1 MSLDHQMDEFTKR
14 IFVGELQKQCRF
26 ALNAGGQLNFSLQQ
40 LNIRDLE
47 QKKREYFHSEV
58 FRGIHSF
65 LTHASNVSKILW
77 PAEPK
82 QKSNESDEQY
92 QQRIGKIKKVH
103 RAIELREELG
113 LPSEHT
119 LKNRQLRDHL
129 EHFHERIDD
138 WEENSENKNF
148 AQDIIGPENEIV
160 GLAKT
165 DMMRW
170 FNPTNGTF
178 LFRGETFSL
187 QDIATALEKLLPILD
202 TKQEELWQRQI
213 TVGRDKTAKPF

>member
-1 MSLDHQMDEFTKR
+1 MDEFTKR
-14 IFVGELQKQCRF
+14 IFVGELKAQCRF
-26 ALNAGGQLNFSLQQ
+26 ALNAVGQLNFSLQQ

-47 QKKREYFHSEV
+47 QEKSEYFHSEV

-77 PAEPK
+77 PGAPK
-82 QKSNESDEQY
+82 QKSDESDEHY
-92 QQRIGKIKKVH
+92 QQRIGKIEKVH
-103 RAIELREELG
+103 RAMDRAMELRKELG

-129 EHFHERIDD
+129 EHFDERIDD

-148 AQDIIGPENEIV
+148 AQDTIGPENAIV

-187 QDIATALEKLLPILD
+187 QDIATAIGNLLPMLVA
-202 TKQEELWQRQI
+202 KEEELWQRQI
-213 TVGRDKTAKPF
+213 VVGRDKRAKLF